1 MAQIEYRPLGK
12 SGLVVST
19 IGLGCNNFGRQ
30 GTASE
35 SQAGTDAV
43 IGAAIDAGVTL
54 FDTADIYGAERG
66 LSETLMG
73 RSLAGRRDG
82 IVLATKF
89 GMDMAGANGPD
100 WGVRGSRR
108 YIRLAVEASLRR
120 LQTDWI
126 DLYQLH
132 TPDAVTPIE
141 ETLATLDDLI
151 TEGKIRY
158 IGHSNLSGWQIAEA
172 EFTAQLAGHPKFIS
186 AQNEYSLLVRE
197 AEKEV
202 LPAVNR
208 YGLGFL
214 PFFPLYNGL
223 FTGKFSRQGGPAD
236 SRIMMI
242 RRHLADNAPWDV
254 IEAVPG
260 LLRRARGHHARGDVR
275 VAARPAR
282 ADERDRGGHE
292 ARADHPERRGGHL
305 VDAERRRGRDH
316 FGVVRL
322 GTRKRRGFRCRRTRR
337 SLLSE
342 HSLS

>member
-1 MAQIEYRPLGK
+1 MANIEYRTLGR

-30 GTASE
+30 GTASA
-35 SQAGTDAV
+35 SQEGTDAV

-66 LSETLMG
+66 LSESLMG
-73 RSLAGRRDG
+73 KALAGKRDR

-120 LQTDWI
+120 LRTDWI

-132 TPDAVTPIE
+132 RPDPATPIE

-151 TEGKIRY
+151 AEGKIRY
-158 IGHSNLSGWQIAEA
+158 IGHSNLDGWQIAEA
-172 EFTAQLAGHPKFIS
+172 EFTARLHGHPKFIS
-186 AQNEYSLLVRE
+186 AQNEYSLLVRD
-197 AEKEV
+197 AEREV
-202 LPAVNR
+202 LPAVNA

-223 FTGKFSRQGGPAD
+223 FTGKFSRDGGPAD
-236 SRIMMI
+236 SRIMST
-242 RRHLADNAPWDV
+242 RKHLLDDAPWER
-254 IEAVPG
+254 IEEYQAFCAERGVTMLAATFAWLLAQPG
-260 LLRRARGHHARGDVR
+260 LTSVIAGATKPEQIVANAEAATAWTPTADDLARI
-275 VAARPAR
+275 
-282 ADERDRGGHE
+282 
-292 ARADHPERRGGHL
+292 
-305 VDAERRRGRDH
+305 
-316 FGVVRL
+316 
-322 GTRKRRGFRCRRTRR
+322 
-337 SLLSE
+337 SE
-342 HSLS
+342 IFAPTA

>member
-1 MAQIEYRPLGK
+1 MAHIEYRTLGQ

-35 SQAGTDAV
+35 TQEGTDAV

-66 LSETLMG
+66 LSESLMG
-73 RSLAGRRDG
+73 KALAGKRDR

-89 GMDMAGANGPD
+89 GMDMGGANGPD
-100 WGVRGSRR
+100 WGARGSRR

-120 LQTDWI
+120 LRTDWI

-132 TPDAVTPIE
+132 RPDPSTPIE

-151 TEGKIRY
+151 SEGKIRY
-158 IGHSNLSGWQIAEA
+158 IGHSNLAGWQIAEA
-172 EFTAQLAGHPKFIS
+172 EFTAQLHGHPKFIS
-186 AQNEYSLLVRE
+186 AQNEYSLLVRD
-197 AEKEV
+197 AEQEV
-202 LPAVNR
+202 LPAVNA

-223 FTGKFSRQGGPAD
+223 FTGKFSRDGGPAD

-242 RRHLADNAPWDV
+242 RKHLLDDAPWDR
-254 IEAVPG
+254 IEEYQAFCDERGVSMLAATFAWLLAQPG
-260 LLRRARGHHARGDVR
+260 LTSVIAGATKPEQIVANAEAATEWTPTAEEVARISEIFA
-275 VAARPAR
+275 
-282 ADERDRGGHE
+282 
-292 ARADHPERRGGHL
+292 PE
-305 VDAERRRGRDH
+305 
-316 FGVVRL
+316 
-322 GTRKRRGFRCRRTRR
+322 
-337 SLLSE
+337 S
-342 HSLS
+342 